1 MFLQLLLMAFI
12 ALWNE
17 RVSKYKVALTHR
29 GFERVRTY
37 AKWARVKCLYDG
49 LLVQT
54 EGK

>member
-1 MFLQLLLMAFI
+1 MAFV
-12 ALWNE
+12 ALWSRNE
-17 RVSKYKVALTHR
+17 MVSKLQVFSHR
-29 GFERVRTY
+29 RFERVRTY

>member
-1 MFLQLLLMAFI
+1 MAFI
-12 ALWNE
+12 ALQNE
-17 RVSKYKVALTHR
+17 MVSKYKASLTQR

-54 EGK
+54 GGK